1 MAKAEENLMAWL
13 RNAHAMEEQA
23 VTMLTSLA
31 SRTGDY
37 PDVKARIESHLG
49 ETKRQAEA
57 LEECIKRRG
66 GDTSTLKDL
75 AGKVIAFGQGRA
87 ACLSTMR
94 SSRARWQVTR
104 LSTWRRQHTG
114 Y

>member
-1 MAKAEENLMAWL
+1 MNKVEANLMAWL
-13 RNAHAMEEQA
+13 RNTHAMEEQA

-37 PDVKARIESHLG
+37 PDVKARIESHLA

-75 AGKVIAFGQGRA
+75 AAKMVAFGLGM
-87 ACLSTMR
+87 SGMFPTN
-94 SSRARWQVTR
+94 
-104 LSTWRRQHTG
+104 
-114 Y
+114 